1 MILLSPVVGVLS
13 TVHGVFEQTQNIKIK
28 WSSMGLGE
36 EDVAEIRATV
46 SDPAALVLDAM
57 GCGLI
62 FDATANTRINGR
74 TVVLRREVDACM
86 TVVTDMIGGLSLIT
100 NPQNADSEKVE
111 ALSRLGGE
119 IEESEAAKLLAADFL
134 NRISHAWLEGEKVWG
149 MGRPVSGELV
159 DPLLNGILEVCAE
172 STHECAARDIST
184 LIRIYLIASEHGL
197 LTSPDYGD
205 LADQLDEGGVLGL
218 IYDELMDNPCTAHL
232 AGELTDMAL
241 RIMAKGIKWSGFNDA
256 KLDSLMSDLSDAMN
270 LVNGMGSTYEDR
282 VASMKEYTLYYA
294 EQYGVELP
302 DSLAEMAAAALV
314 DRLGESG
321 GTVTEKDLSEIF
333 DQYLNGG

>member
-1 MILLSPVVGVLS
+1 
-13 TVHGVFEQTQNIKIK
+13 
-28 WSSMGLGE
+28 MGG
-36 EDVAEIRATV
+36 
-46 SDPAALVLDAM
+46 
-57 GCGLI
+57 GLI
-62 FDATANTRINGR
+62 FDAVANTRLNGR
-74 TVVLRREVDACM
+74 RVSLRSEADACM
-86 TVVTDMIGGLSLIT
+86 TVVSDMLASMRVFSSPAAAGEEEL
-100 NPQNADSEKVE
+100 E
-111 ALSRLGGE
+111 ALERLSEE
-119 IEESEAAKLLAADFL
+119 IGRSEAAKLLAADFL
-134 NRISHAWLEGEKVWG
+134 NQIARAWLEGKTFMKIPKPSG
-149 MGRPVSGELV
+149 GELV
-159 DPLLNGILEVCAE
+159 DPLLNGILQVCAE
-172 STHECAARDIST
+172 STPDCVARDIGT